1 MVGDSWA
8 RWAHSIGCFDGPSR
22 SVPFGPTRR
31 PALGL
36 GLWVVDVGPWGRRRV
51 WPGGGARWQQQL
63 AILRSNKAALTK
75 EIGGLAAGDGASG
88 GPSLTSE
95 QIWRELARASFAVLA
110 YVTPRGE
117 PRSSGVVYK
126 VVGRRLYIAVAPDS
140 LKARHIAPSRK
151 VSVTVPK
158 RRGGVLSLVA
168 PIPPA
173 TVSFRA
179 TIAHPA
185 GSPETRSALQELGG
199 LGTARAADIRQR
211 PRSHSRGHLSD
222 VRRGRIAEEDVGADR
237 RSRRRRGRV
246 IAGGRK

>member
-1 MVGDSWA
+1 MATAV
-8 RWAHSIGCFDGPSR
+8 RHP
-22 SVPFGPTRR
+22 
-31 PALGL
+31 
-36 GLWVVDVGPWGRRRV
+36 
-51 WPGGGARWQQQL
+51 
-63 AILRSNKAALTK
+63 RSNKAAPTK
-75 EIGGLAAGDGASG
+75 DIGGRGAGEGASG

-95 QIWRELARASFAVLA
+95 QIWREVARASFAVLA

-140 LKARHIAPSRK
+140 LKARHIAASRK
-151 VSVTVPK
+151 VSVTVPV
-158 RRGGVLSLVA
+158 RRGGMLSLVA

-199 LGTARAADIRQR
+199 LEPPARRTSASVLEVIPEGTFLTYGVGVTLKKMLEPTAAQ
-211 PRSHSRGHLSD
+211 
-222 VRRGRIAEEDVGADR
+222 
-237 RSRRRRGRV
+237 GRV
-246 IAGGRK
+246 AVG

>member
-1 MVGDSWA
+1 MATAA
-8 RWAHSIGCFDGPSR
+8 RH
-22 SVPFGPTRR
+22 T
-31 PALGL
+31 
-36 GLWVVDVGPWGRRRV
+36 
-51 WPGGGARWQQQL
+51 
-63 AILRSNKAALTK
+63 RSNKAALTK

-126 VVGRRLYIAVAPDS
+126 MVGRRLYIAVAPDS

-151 VSVTVPK
+151 VSVTVPIS
-158 RRGGVLSLVA
+158 RGGVLSLFA

-173 TVSFRA
+173 TVSFHGTA
-179 TIAHPA
+179 TAHPA

-199 LGTARAADIRQR
+199 LEPPARRTSASVLEVIPEGTFLTYGVGVSLKKMLEPTAAQ
-211 PRSHSRGHLSD
+211 
-222 VRRGRIAEEDVGADR
+222 
-237 RSRRRRGRV
+237 GRV
-246 IAGGRK
+246 VVR

>member
-1 MVGDSWA
+1 MVPAAACRSA
-8 RWAHSIGCFDGPSR
+8 LLDGR
-22 SVPFGPTRR
+22 HC
-31 PALGL
+31 GL

-179 TIAHPA
+179 TAIAHPA

-199 LGTARAADIRQR
+199 LEPPARRTSASVLEVIPEGTFLTYGVGVSLKKMLEPTAAQ
-211 PRSHSRGHLSD
+211 
-222 VRRGRIAEEDVGADR
+222 
-237 RSRRRRGRV
+237 GRV
-246 IAGGRK
+246 AVG